1 MAKMVSINGL
11 RLKIFGILVAFAL
24 IPVISVAILSL
35 MEMNQ
40 ASLDV
45 QNNISSLS
53 TSLNRSALTVAP
65 NDADQ
70 VQLAIAKARQ
80 YDEFFKHIASEN
92 ELVAGYF
99 GMMIEN
105 ESCTTP
111 PPGIWVAPLGLNQTT
126 SEKRAATIR
135 SLCVPARIMQSLL
148 QTEPALSLSYI
159 GTEDGV
165 LLTRPYDNETVRNT
179 APFGYKEMP
188 YYAEAKSLKK
198 TIWTGPYVDSNG
210 HPAIT
215 IITPIY
221 QSNGFTGIAGMDVSL
236 ESLYKDLSSMK
247 SRGYPF
253 IVDGYGK
260 IVSRPAAKPGDALK
274 ELFESDNLS
283 ESSSSDVRRLARG
296 MLKGGSGSIV
306 IGLRNAD
313 GYVAFSPIITPNW
326 SLGIAY
332 PAEEM
337 SLPARFIDSGI
348 KNVAKSTTQGLDDA
362 YGRTLK
368 YDLLIL
374 MLTAS
379 VVIVSW
385 YWLSRGIDRE
395 VASLTSAAEKIS
407 RGEFEVEVEST
418 GDLAPLGMAFSNMA
432 QSLKD
437 HASRLEEEAVLR
449 GGSGKETAFFRS
461 VKRSLIPTTI
471 PEKEGY
477 TILARYLPSEENGFD
492 LCDIVE
498 ADGRIALVIAGVGG
512 DGIQA
517 AMLAIM
523 SRTLIQATPNKSD
536 SARAVF
542 ELNSEINKHA
552 QGMNLACFY
561 AVLDTANHNLEY
573 VNAGFNPPFIVDS
586 GGMVDTLGG
595 GGIALGMLDKVELQK
610 VRIPIQPGDV
620 MVMYSNGVIEAEN
633 SSKKQFGTDRLINLI
648 ISNRERSASQ
658 ILEMLEKELADFSG
672 NGPVQA
678 DIALVILK
686 RG

>member
-1 MAKMVSINGL
+1 MAKMVGVDGL
-11 RLKIFGILVAFAL
+11 RLKLFGILVAFAL
-24 IPVISVAILSL
+24 VPMISVGILSL

-80 YDEFFKHIASEN
+80 YDEFFKRIASEN
-92 ELVAGYF
+92 GLVAGYV
-99 GMMIEN
+99 GMNIEN

-126 SEKRAATIR
+126 SEKRSATIR

-148 QTEPALSLSYI
+148 QAESSLSLSYI

-165 LLTRPYDNETVRNT
+165 LLTRPYGNETVRNT

-198 TIWTGPYVDSNG
+198 TIWTGPYVDGNG
-210 HPAIT
+210 QPAIT
-215 IITPIY
+215 ITTPIY
-221 QSNGFTGIAGMDVSL
+221 QGNEFTGIAGMDVSL
-236 ESLYKDLSSMK
+236 ESIYKDLSSIK
-247 SRGYPF
+247 SRGYTF
-253 IVDGYGK
+253 IIDGYGR
-260 IVSRPAAKPGDALK
+260 IVSRPGAKPGGALK

-283 ESSSSDVRRLARG
+283 ESSSSDVKRLAKG

-306 IGLRNAD
+306 IGLGDVD
-313 GYVAFSPIITPNW
+313 GYVAFSPITTLGW

-348 KNVAKSTTQGLDDA
+348 KNVAKSATQGLDDA
-362 YGRTLK
+362 YGRTRE
-368 YDLLIL
+368 YALLIL
-374 MLTAS
+374 ALTTS
-379 VVIVSW
+379 VVLASW
-385 YWLSRGIDRE
+385 YLLSRRIDQE
-395 VASLTSAAEKIS
+395 MSSLTSAAEKIS

-418 GDLAPLGMAFSNMA
+418 GDLASLGVAFNNMA
-432 QSLKD
+432 QCLKNY
-437 HASRLEEEAVLR
+437 ASRLEEEAVLR

-461 VKRSLIPTTI
+461 VKRSLVPAAI

-477 TILARYLPSEENGFD
+477 EILARYLPSEKNGFD
-492 LCDIVE
+492 LCYIVE
-498 ADGRIALVIAGVGG
+498 ADGRIALAIAGVGG

-523 SRTLIQATPNKSD
+523 SRTLIQAMPDKSD
-536 SARAVF
+536 PSRAVF
-542 ELNSEINKHA
+542 ELNSEISQHV

-561 AVLDTANHNLEY
+561 AVLDPVNHTLEY

-610 VRIPIQPGDV
+610 ERIPIQPGDV

-633 SSKKQFGTDRLINLI
+633 SNKKQFGMERLINLV
-648 ISNRERSASQ
+648 ISNRGRSASQ
-658 ILEMLEKELADFSG
+658 ILEQLEKELTDFSRDR
-672 NGPVQA
+672 PMQA
-678 DIALVILK
+678 DVTLVILK
-686 RG
+686 RS